1 MGAYTPRKFLGLRF
15 IYHEDGDEELLDEGL
30 QYELSS
36 LQAHIKEFC
45 ESIFTWDIIDQD
57 QRSEYSTR
65 LYPSVWIPSN
75 EISGIFPRKDY
86 PRCFRQFNLEVS
98 VVSEETA
105 SFTLFEDVTEPL
117 DVAPYRLQ
125 EVATVDFEL
134 SRLGLRA
141 QERYRPSTGGEG
153 RQWPTVHDE

>member
-1 MGAYTPRKFLGLRF
+1 L
-15 IYHEDGDEELLDEGL
+15 
-30 QYELSS
+30 
-36 LQAHIKEFC
+36 
-45 ESIFTWDIIDQD
+45 
-57 QRSEYSTR
+57 
-65 LYPSVWIPSN
+65 N

-86 PRCFRQFNLEVS
+86 PRYFRQFDLEVS

-105 SFTLFEDVTEPL
+105 SFTLFEDVTKPL
-117 DVAPYRLQ
+117 DEAPYRLQ

-153 RQWPTVHDE
+153 WRWPTVDEQ

>member
-1 MGAYTPRKFLGLRF
+1 MGLRF

-65 LYPSVWIPSN
+65 LYPSVWIPLN

-86 PRCFRQFNLEVS
+86 PRCFRQFDLQVS